1 MLLAK
6 RKGLITIFLVLVASL
21 SSCGP
26 PTPIMI
32 GLAVELTGKQ
42 ADVGINIRDAALLA
56 VDDINQ
62 RGGVLGHPLKLL
74 IRDDQGNPD
83 IARQVDAGLLQ
94 DGAFAIIGHYTSG
107 QTAAVFDQMN
117 LAGKVLISPSAS
129 STDFTGKSDY
139 FFRLT
144 PDNDFISRALADYI
158 YDVRGVRHL
167 AGIYDLNNF
176 SYASTFWELTRAQ
189 FEKRGG
195 GISAVVSFESGET
208 DLSELVQKIKTSG
221 ADGLLIISS
230 AVDTAMISQYARQDG
245 LDLPRFAASWAQ
257 TDQLLEKGG
266 RAVEGLVLCTTNNP
280 NDTSAAYLKF
290 VEQFRARYGRSPFFA
305 TTQAYETVLVL
316 AHALEQTG
324 GMEQGLPAAL
334 STIKNFQGVQGTIS
348 FDEFG
353 DVSRAVYI
361 IQVKG
366 GRFVTLKTIPPS
378 AR

>member
-1 MLLAK
+1 MLMK
-6 RKGLITIFLVLVASL
+6 HTGLITIFLMLVASL

-26 PTPIMI
+26 PTPILI

-56 VDDINQ
+56 VNDINQ
-62 RGGVLGHPLKLL
+62 QGGVLGHPLKLL

-83 IARQVDAGLLQ
+83 IARQVDDTLVQ
-94 DGAFAIIGHYTSG
+94 DGALAIIGHYTSG
-107 QTAAVFDQMN
+107 QTAAVFAQMN

-129 STDFTGKSDY
+129 STDFTGKADY

-144 PDNDFISRALADYI
+144 PDNDFITRALADYI
-158 YDVRGVRHL
+158 YETRGVRHL
-167 AGIYDLNNF
+167 AGVYDLNNL
-176 SYASTFWELTRAQ
+176 SYSSTFWGLIRYQ

-195 GISAVVSFESGET
+195 KISTVIPFKSGET
-208 DLSELVQKIKTSG
+208 DLSDLVQKIKTSG
-221 ADGLLIISS
+221 ADGFLIVAS
-230 AVDTAMISQYARQDG
+230 AVDTAMISQYARQAG
-245 LDLPRFAASWAQ
+245 LDVPRFAASWAQ

-280 NDTSAAYLKF
+280 NDTSAPYLKF
-290 VEQFRARYGRSPFFA
+290 VKQFNDKYGRSPFFA